1 MSGGSW
7 EYVMGNM
14 VNSSGAFYSSYASFT
29 PEPEAR
35 YYDKYS
41 YGTSI
46 TEYTRG
52 KLGDATKEMAPTGS
66 TGNWYSDYA
75 RFPYSST
82 PWFSRGGHYSSGA
95 DAGAFNFNEIN
106 GFASSNYSSR
116 AVLLVADTL
125 VLLQ

>member
-1 MSGGSW
+1 MSGGAY

-41 YGTSI
+41 YGTSN

-52 KLGDATKEMAPTGS
+52 KLGDATKEMAPVSSSNTS
-66 TGNWYSDYA
+66 WYSDYA
-75 RFPYSST
+75 SFPRSSL
-82 PWFSRGGHYSSGA
+82 PWFIRGGDCSDGA
-95 DAGAFNFNEIN
+95 NAGAFYFSSSR
-106 GFASSNYSSR
+106 GHASSYYSSR
-116 AVLLVADTL
+116 AVLG
-125 VLLQ
+125 VLD